1 MNILVTG
8 GAGRIGSVVAAQLMA
23 HGHTVSIIDNV
34 EESAIKPE
42 MAERIT
48 GATYAPVDIRDY
60 AAVQPHLAGIEGVVH
75 LAAIPSPRPGQ
86 DAEIFDIN
94 VTGTFNVYQ
103 AAAEAGVKR
112 VISASSINA
121 LGNHY
126 GIRWVDIEYFPVD
139 AAHPRYTS
147 DVYSYSKQLVEETAD
162 YFWRRYGISGVAM
175 RFPFVFDRSW
185 FPVERSTQRLE
196 NSRKAYDLLMALP
209 EAERLARVRAI
220 LDQYLEV
227 RLKMYRGEATWQDM
241 GAFFESTPGSALISG
256 QDDFWAIV
264 DVRDVAQAIEKS
276 LLADYEGSHALF
288 IADSH
293 NATGLPSRDLAALC
307 YPHVKDWR
315 RSVEGTE
322 TLVDISKAREL
333 FGYEPEHSVSALWP
347 TATG

>member
-8 GAGRIGSVVAAQLMA
+8 GAGRIGSVVVAQLLS
-23 HGHTVSIIDNV
+23 HDHTVHIIDNV

-42 MAERIT
+42 AAERIN
-48 GATYAPVDIRDY
+48 GASYAQVDIRDF
-60 AAVQPHLAGIEGVVH
+60 AAVQPHLDGIEGVVH
-75 LAAIPSPRPGQ
+75 LAAIPSPRPGM

-112 VISASSINA
+112 IVSASSINA

-126 GIRWVDIEYFPVD
+126 GVRWVEMQYFPVD
-139 AAHPRYTS
+139 EAHPSHTS

-162 YFWRRYGISGVAM
+162 YFWRRYGISGVSM

-209 EAERLARVRAI
+209 EADRSAKVRAM

-227 RLKMYRGEATWQDM
+227 RLKMWRGEATWQDM
-241 GAFFESTPGSALISG
+241 GAFFESTPGAAVISG

-264 DVRDVAQAIEKS
+264 DVRDVAQAIEKA

-307 YPHVKDWR
+307 YPHVTDWR
-315 RSVEGTE
+315 RPVEGTE
-322 TLVDISKAREL
+322 ALVDINKAREL
-333 FGYEPEHSVSALWP
+333 FGYEPEYSVSDLW
-347 TATG
+347 AAK